1 MSQESAGA
9 NVVFPHSPQLANL
22 PDAFEGLLARDVMQ
36 AGVASVAR
44 TDTVQKAV
52 ALLIERNISGMPV
65 TCEGR
70 LDGMLSEKDLLR
82 LLYEK
87 RYLPGL
93 VEDYMTTHVTSF
105 DIEDQLSTIYPH
117 LVLHSFRRVPI
128 LHDNRVAGI
137 ITRADLVRV
146 LLERLRPA
154 WRGTDPAGQ
163 PQVLAEDAM
172 KTGLITVSP
181 DAPLRE
187 AMEQIARHHVTGVP
201 VVDDGMN
208 LLGIVT
214 EKDILDSVP
223 DCAALD
229 VPVETFMTK
238 KVVTFSRRASLY
250 DICACLIDHD
260 FHRVP
265 ILDGAR
271 LVGIVSR
278 SDVLKHRAAVFQL

>member
-9 NVVFPHSPQLANL
+9 NASYPPSPQLANL

-36 AGVASVAR
+36 AGITSVAR

-52 ALLIERNISGMPV
+52 ALLIERDISGLPV
-65 TCEGR
+65 TFAGQ

-82 LLYEK
+82 LLYER

-93 VEDYMTTHVTSF
+93 VEDYMTPHVTSF
-105 DIEDQLSTIYPH
+105 DIEDPLSAIYPH

-128 LHDNRVAGI
+128 LHHNRVAGM

-154 WRGTDPAGQ
+154 WRRTDPPGQ
-163 PQVLAEDAM
+163 NQVLAEDAM

-181 DAPLRE
+181 DAPLHE
-187 AMEQIARHHVTGVP
+187 AMERIARHHVTGIP
-201 VVDDGMN
+201 IVDDGMN
-208 LLGIVT
+208 LLGIIT
-214 EKDILDSVP
+214 ERDILDSVP
-223 DCAALD
+223 DGAALD
-229 VPVETFMTK
+229 VPVEVFMTK
-238 KVVTFSRRASLY
+238 RVVTFGRRASLY

-265 ILDGAR
+265 ILDGTR

-278 SDVLKHRAAVFQL
+278 SDILKHRAAVFKL